1 MRGKALLTAL
11 ACTIIFTGCK
21 NQQQQC
27 AAYAS
32 QYDELYMSDYN
43 CVIQSRVL
51 TIPQY
56 PSYYV
61 RPTTYYGYPV
71 TNNYYNCV
79 ENPGNIVV
87 TPRPDL
93 STPPPT
99 QYNSRRPQPLQLA
112 RTQTRQ

>member
-1 MRGKALLTAL
+1 MKRKALLTVL
-11 ACTIIFTGCK
+11 VCTIIFTGCK

-32 QYDELYMSDYN
+32 QCDELYMNDYN

-51 TIPQY
+51 TTPQY
-56 PSYYV
+56 PSYYL
-61 RPTTYYGYPV
+61 RPTTYYSYPV

-79 ENPGNIVV
+79 ENPGNITV

-99 QYNSRRPQPLQLA
+99 QRNSHRPQPLQPA
-112 RTQTRQ
+112 RVRSRQ